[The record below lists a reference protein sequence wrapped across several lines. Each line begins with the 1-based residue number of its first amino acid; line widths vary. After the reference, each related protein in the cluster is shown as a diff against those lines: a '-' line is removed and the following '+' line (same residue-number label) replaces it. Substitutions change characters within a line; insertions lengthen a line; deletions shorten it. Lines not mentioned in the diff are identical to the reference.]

1 MKWENT
7 VVQLNIQSTNV
18 NFDIPLENSNI
29 DNSSGTGFFI
39 SKNLIMTCYHVVK
52 YAVHI
57 EIIYNKIHNI
67 IGTVK
72 FILPDDDLAI
82 IEISDNLSDIKLLN
96 FKIIKNNKYR
106 DVYSIGYPLGSNNVI
121 KTKGI
126 ISGFRKSLIQTDAT
140 LNPGNSG
147 GPLVLYDYKIN
158 KWVIIGINVS
168 KMSGNAENTG
178 LAIPCYR
185 FIIFKDYIKTL
196 LNNKNNIYPIILN
209 KPTWDFNYQL
219 IKQNKFRNILFENI
233 SNKDYYIKKKTGIRI
248 SIINKINY
256 LSSYFK
262 ENDILLS
269 INNTEIDINGFIK
282 IKYFPEKIAV
292 NEFNL
297 WFIPN
302 EKINISVLDSTE
314 KNIKEKSIELKF
326 IQNNMFNYYRLNNTP
341 SYYIENN
348 NLILSIFTK
357 DHYKNINKLNLNFKQ
372 IIQILNRI
380 LFQKNIFTVYLAG
393 INPNIYKNINSFV
406 KFPIGDI
413 IEEINDTPFDNY
425 NTFMTI
431 LKNPIINIKTI
442 DNNKYYIDN

>member
-1 MKWENT
+1 M
-7 VVQLNIQSTNV
+7 
-18 NFDIPLENSNI
+18 
-29 DNSSGTGFFI
+29 
-39 SKNLIMTCYHVVK
+39 
-52 YAVHI
+52 
-57 EIIYNKIHNI
+57 
-67 IGTVK
+67 
-72 FILPDDDLAI
+72 
-82 IEISDNLSDIKLLN
+82 
-96 FKIIKNNKYR
+96 
-106 DVYSIGYPLGSNNVI
+106 
-121 KTKGI
+121 
-126 ISGFRKSLIQTDAT
+126 
-140 LNPGNSG
+140 
-147 GPLVLYDYKIN
+147 
-158 KWVIIGINVS
+158 
-168 KMSGNAENTG
+168 
-178 LAIPCYR
+178 
-185 FIIFKDYIKTL
+185 
-196 LNNKNNIYPIILN
+196 
-209 KPTWDFNYQL
+209 
-219 IKQNKFRNILFENI
+219 
-233 SNKDYYIKKKTGIRI
+233 
-248 SIINKINY
+248 
-256 LSSYFK
+256 
-262 ENDILLS
+262 
-269 INNTEIDINGFIK
+269 
-282 IKYFPEKIAV
+282 
-292 NEFNL
+292 

>member
-233 SNKDYYIKKKTGIRI
+233 SNKDYYIKK
-248 SIINKINY
+248 NW
-256 LSSYFK
+256 
-262 ENDILLS
+262 
-269 INNTEIDINGFIK
+269 NT
-282 IKYFPEKIAV
+282 
-292 NEFNL
+292 
-297 WFIPN
+297 
-302 EKINISVLDSTE
+302 
-314 KNIKEKSIELKF
+314 
-326 IQNNMFNYYRLNNTP
+326 
-341 SYYIENN
+341 
-348 NLILSIFTK
+348 
-357 DHYKNINKLNLNFKQ
+357 
-372 IIQILNRI
+372 
-380 LFQKNIFTVYLAG
+380 
-393 INPNIYKNINSFV
+393 NIY
-406 KFPIGDI
+406 
-413 IEEINDTPFDNY
+413 Y
-425 NTFMTI
+425 
-431 LKNPIINIKTI
+431 
-442 DNNKYYIDN
+442 